1 MIKTFFYGSFLIFLL
16 NIMVPAQAASSL
28 TTLSHTNWPVVWQIY
43 QGACQEKSPQI
54 PTSSPYKGLW
64 SELSWQSACSSAFRL
79 GPSPHPEAIRDFFE
93 SHFESVPLGQEPA
106 KFTGYYLAGLEA
118 SYKKEGPY
126 TTPVYEWPDDL
137 SVLDLQDIDPDLPK
151 RRLWL
156 LGSESNLKP
165 YPPRAQIPGH
175 LGDKHVILWAKDAV
189 DLFFLQIQ
197 GSGIVSLPDGGT
209 TSITFSGRNGYE
221 YKAIGKE
228 VVRRGLIKK
237 REDVT
242 MLSIKEALRKAGP
255 KVAESIMNNNP
266 SYVFFKETKDAIVGA
281 SGHALQAQH
290 SLAVDP
296 SYHAYGLPFI
306 IRIDNI
312 KATGEV
318 IETLAFSQDTGSAI
332 RGPKRFD
339 FFTGSGTEAMNL
351 ASSMNAGGEALVL
364 LPKR

>member
-1 MIKTFFYGSFLIFLL
+1 MSKWFLGGIFLILFL
-16 NIMVPAQAASSL
+16 NSVMPARADSSL
-28 TTLSHTNWPVVWQIY
+28 TTLSRTNWAVVWQIY
-43 QGACQEKSPQI
+43 LGACQEKP
-54 PTSSPYKGLW
+54 PHVPESSPYKSLW
-64 SELSWQSACSSAFRL
+64 SELSWQSACSTALRL
-79 GPSPHPEAIRDFFE
+79 GPSPSPQAIQDFFE
-93 SHFESVPLGQEPA
+93 THFESVPLGQEPA

-118 SYKKEGPY
+118 SYEKEGPY

-156 LGSESNLKP
+156 LGSETNLRP
-165 YPPRAQIPGH
+165 YPPRAQIIGH
-175 LGDKHVILWAKDAV
+175 LGDKHVILWAKDPV

-209 TSITFSGRNGYE
+209 TSITFSGRNGYD

-237 REDVT
+237 KEDVT

-255 KVAESIMNNNP
+255 KVAESIMNTNP

-296 SYHAYGLPFI
+296 AYHAYGLPFM
-306 IRIDNI
+306 IRIDNQ